1 MNLSQ
6 KKKGLF
12 REFNISCGAPFF
24 LQMPKNASKM
34 AFLNFFSPSWR
45 PDHYYLSFG
54 TFRDHKNPKKVPKN
68 TKKRSSNF
76 YPFSLREMTTI
87 HKNSYKTNKKPL
99 PTPPNTLKVFH
110 IYIGRPQKKK
120 NRKILT
126 QGKSCFFIVNA
137 TNLFC

>member
-1 MNLSQ
+1 
-6 KKKGLF
+6 
-12 REFNISCGAPFF
+12 
-24 LQMPKNASKM
+24 
-34 AFLNFFSPSWR
+34 
-45 PDHYYLSFG
+45 
-54 TFRDHKNPKKVPKN
+54 
-68 TKKRSSNF
+68 
-76 YPFSLREMTTI
+76 MTTI

-137 TNLFC
+137 TKCIMYCNGYLYVQIQIKKKINNKLNKMFIFI

>member
-1 MNLSQ
+1 
-6 KKKGLF
+6 
-12 REFNISCGAPFF
+12 
-24 LQMPKNASKM
+24 M
-34 AFLNFFSPSWR
+34 AFLNFLSPSWR

-87 HKNSYKTNKKPL
+87 HKNSYKTNKKTL

-110 IYIGRPQKKK
+110 VYIGRPQKKK
-120 NRKILT
+120 KMQNFDPGEIM
-126 QGKSCFFIVNA
+126 FFYRECYQIKNHTRYPVA
-137 TNLFC
+137 SSKFESRVSFQS